1 MLPHKIKQTAPKEG
15 KPNSKRHIDTTKS
28 HGMIGYMPATGLTNP
43 SLHLRTWL
51 AFFPLASEGWFLF
64 ENEAHCDFHVCLGR
78 AETENQSECRHN
90 SGEPICPCKNYQS
103 RTMPCIDD
111 QRIPCQPFVGVSAS
125 RGQLSRVSALS
136 RGNDFA
142 LRNGLE
148 ALSMK
153 LEALRISKKP
163 GRTSASS

>member
-90 SGEPICPCKNYQS
+90 SENQSAPARTTSLGQCLVSMISEFPVSLSSRLCVARATLQGKRLEPWKRFCTS
-103 RTMPCIDD
+103 ERF
-111 QRIPCQPFVGVSAS
+111 RSFVY
-125 RGQLSRVSALS
+125 
-136 RGNDFA
+136 
-142 LRNGLE
+142 E
-148 ALSMK
+148 
-153 LEALRISKKP
+153 
-163 GRTSASS
+163 T